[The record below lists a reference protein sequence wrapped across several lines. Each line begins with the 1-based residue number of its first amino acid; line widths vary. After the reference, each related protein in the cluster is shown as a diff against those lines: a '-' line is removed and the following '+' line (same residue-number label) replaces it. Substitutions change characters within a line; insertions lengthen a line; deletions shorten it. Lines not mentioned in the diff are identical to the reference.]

1 MALTENIA
9 DVGAVELAYR
19 MYQKA
24 AKKLPKDLS
33 LPGLA
38 EYTQKQQFWL
48 AVSQF
53 WCGKQ
58 PELEVTNTQTGGDIH
73 SPWRLR
79 VLGPLSQSVDFSR
92 DWKCSPGAAMNPD
105 ERCGLWGAK

>member
-1 MALTENIA
+1 M
-9 DVGAVELAYR
+9 ELAYR

-24 AKKLPKDLS
+24 AKQLPKDLS

-38 EYTQKQQFWL
+38 QYTQKQQFWL

-58 PELEVTNTQTGGDIH
+58 PESEMLISLVGQDGH
-73 SPWRLR
+73 SPWKLR
-79 VLGPLSQSVDFSR
+79 VLGPLAQSVDFSR
-92 DWKCSPGAAMNPD
+92 DWDCPQGAAMKPVD
-105 ERCGLWGAK
+105 RCSLWGDK